1 VTGPHRPG
9 TQSALAGA
17 DRPGPTSAAVAA
29 RPTGAAPVLRL
40 RREAKVADLLAGT
53 AGVGRRLEAS
63 GVLALDGWFWVIF
76 DNLPHVA
83 RIDPALVAG
92 DPRTTLIQRPARAV
106 GYEDI
111 AHDPVSGDFFL
122 LVEAARDGRG
132 GWRAQ
137 VHELDAE
144 LRPLAAR
151 WLDYP
156 LDRPNKGIEG
166 LTCVRRNGRRHLLGL
181 CEGNRGRG
189 GRAGRLPGGGRVHV
203 FTEGGPERWDHAHTI
218 RLPESLRFTDY
229 SSISVAADRIAVV
242 SQESSALWVG
252 RFAGSG
258 WDLLDDGVTFVLP
271 RDARGRTLYGTVEG
285 VSWLAEDEVVV
296 VSDRAKRAQPAR
308 VRTKDQSV
316 HVFALPAP
324 DPAGW

>member
-1 VTGPHRPG
+1 VTG
-9 TQSALAGA
+9 
-17 DRPGPTSAAVAA
+17 AA
-29 RPTGAAPVLRL
+29 RPPAAAVRDGAASPPVLRL
-40 RREAKVADLLAGT
+40 RREARVADLLAGT
-53 AGVGRRLEAS
+53 PGLGRRFEAS
-63 GVLALDGWFWVIF
+63 GVLAHDGWFWVIF
-76 DNLPHVA
+76 DNLPHIA

-92 DPRTTLIQRPARAV
+92 DPRATVIRQPEARV

-111 AHDPVSGDFFL
+111 AHDPVSGHFFL
-122 LVEAARDGRG
+122 LVEAARDDSGR
-132 GWRAQ
+132 WLAQ

-144 LRPLAAR
+144 LRPLATR
-151 WLDYP
+151 WLDFP

-166 LTCVRRNGRRHLLGL
+166 LTCVHRNGRRHLLGL

-189 GRAGRLPGGGRVHV
+189 GRAGRRPGGGRVHV
-203 FTEGGPERWDHAHTI
+203 FVDGGPERWDRAHTI

-229 SSISVAADRIAVV
+229 SGISVAADRIAVV

-252 RFAGSG
+252 RFAPAG
-258 WDLLDDGVTFVLP
+258 WDLLGEGTTYALP
-271 RDARGRTLYGTVEG
+271 QDARGRTLYGTVEG

-316 HVFALPAP
+316 HVFALPARDAP
-324 DPAGW
+324 GW

>member
-1 VTGPHRPG
+1 VTGSGRPP
-9 TQSALAGA
+9 A
-17 DRPGPTSAAVAA
+17 AAVRDGTASS
-29 RPTGAAPVLRL
+29 PVLRL

-53 AGVGRRLEAS
+53 SGVGRRFEAS
-63 GVLALDGWFWVIF
+63 GVLAHDGWFWVIF

-92 DPRTTLIQRPARAV
+92 DPRATVIRQPAGSV
-106 GYEDI
+106 GHEDI
-111 AHDPVSGDFFL
+111 AHDPLSGDFFL
-122 LVEAARDGRG
+122 LVEAARDAAG

-144 LRPLAAR
+144 LHPLATR
-151 WLDYP
+151 WLDFP

-189 GRAGRLPGGGRVHV
+189 GRAGRRPGEGRVHV
-203 FTEGGPERWDHAHTI
+203 FVEGGPERWDRAHTI
-218 RLPESLRFTDY
+218 RLPASLRFTDY
-229 SSISVAADRIAVV
+229 SGISVAADRIAVV

-252 RFAGSG
+252 RFAPAG
-258 WDLLDDGVTFVLP
+258 WDLLDEGTTFALP

-285 VSWLAEDEVVV
+285 VSWLAEDQVVV

-324 DPAGW
+324 DATGW